1 MAGSLKSPRKP
12 EPQEA
17 MALDLRDR
25 CTSDFLRSLTADQGL
40 GAFFRYAPEASERQ
54 LAHLIRAAAAPHSRI
69 LAAVKS
75 GRLVGYLALHAPDP
89 SSRWAELPAGQVLE
103 LGGIEVA
110 RDLRGCGL
118 ARRLLRQVFSSP
130 DLDAVIVYAQALTW
144 CWDLRGS
151 GLSKGEYRQVILRL
165 FRGAGFEAFPTDEGN
180 IRHDRANLLLA
191 RIGPSVPAV
200 LKQAFCGRLL
210 RKTEEW

>member
-1 MAGSLKSPRKP
+1 MVDSLRFSMTP
-12 EPQEA
+12 ESQEVTA
-17 MALDLRDR
+17 PHLQDR
-25 CTSDFLRSLTADQGL
+25 CASDYLRSVTADQGL
-40 GAFFRYAPEASERQ
+40 GAFFRYAPEAPERQ
-54 LAHLIRAAAAPHSRI
+54 LAYLIRAADAPHSRV

-75 GRLVGYLALHAPDP
+75 GKLVGYLALHAPDP